1 MRYRLSQLPGFL
13 LPPIVLRP
21 LTALY
26 RLGQSSIARTR
37 VGSLRKLH
45 LACGRNVMPGWANL
59 DIEGPW
65 SVIKHDLTRR
75 LPVASES
82 MDVVYSEHFIEHIEK
97 RHAEALVRD
106 CCRVLRPGGVLRV
119 STPDLRRLVDEY
131 LAGRLDYWHDM
142 NWKPA
147 SPADLLNEGLGLWG
161 HQFVFDTAEL
171 EALLKRAGFSRVER
185 RGWRESPHPEVANL
199 ECRPFHGELIYDC
212 IK

>member
-26 RLGQSSIARTR
+26 RVLQSSIARAR
-37 VGSLRKLH
+37 IGKLAKLH
-45 LACGRNVMPGWANL
+45 LACGRNVMQGWANL

-65 SVIKHDLTRR
+65 RVIKHDLTQR
-75 LPVASES
+75 LPVASNS
-82 MDVVYSEHFIEHIEK
+82 MDAVYSEHFIEHIEK
-97 RHAEALVRD
+97 RHAEALLRE
-106 CCRVLRPGGVLRV
+106 CCRVLRL

-131 LAGRLDYWHDM
+131 LAGRLDYWADM

-147 SPADLLNEGLGLWG
+147 SPADLLNEGLSLWG

-171 EALLKRAGFSRVER
+171 EALLKRCGFSRVER
-185 RGWRESPHPEVANL
+185 RGWRESPHPHVANL

-212 IK
+212 VK